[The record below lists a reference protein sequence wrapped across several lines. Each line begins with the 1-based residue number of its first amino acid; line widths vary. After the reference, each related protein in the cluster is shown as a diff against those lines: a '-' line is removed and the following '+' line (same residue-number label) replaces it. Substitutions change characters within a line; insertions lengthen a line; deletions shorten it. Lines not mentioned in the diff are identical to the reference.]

1 MAQYE
6 KLGVFYLGTESGD
19 VGADNQEHYMLLNS
33 RDLVTHAMCVGMTG
47 SGKTG
52 LGVCLLEE
60 AAMDGIPAIVVD
72 PKGDMG
78 NLLLTFPDLLASD
91 FEPWVHPEEAETE
104 GLTIAEL
111 AEKKASVWRKG
122 LADSDQ
128 NGERIRAMKQN
139 ADFALYTP
147 GGQFGRPLSLEG
159 LFQQPSPAVLSDP
172 ELFQEVVSTT
182 ATSLLHLVGIN
193 ADPVSSREHVF
204 LSLLIRKAWAEGQG
218 FTLASMIHWIS
229 KPPISTVGVMD
240 IETYIPEKERFALA
254 LRFNNLLASPAFA
267 AFMEGEPFDI
277 QSLLYTPQGKP
288 KISVLTLS
296 HLADAERMFFVTLL
310 LNRIVTWMRSE
321 QGTQSLRA
329 LFYMDEV
336 FGYFPPVAE
345 PPSKRPLLTLLKTA
359 RAYGLGI
366 VLSTQNPADI
376 DYKGLSNVGTWFVGR
391 LTTERDRM
399 KLLEGISDESIEG
412 ASKSELGNLIAGLKQ
427 RQFVMRPAKGGSPT
441 LFQTRF
447 CMSYLAGPLTRDQIR
462 RLVGKQPSAQVASGA
477 PAGMPYG
484 VPAALPPVQ
493 SFTAPQAFAP
503 QAGMAQP
510 YPPQAPV
517 QPVPPYEGQPGI
529 VPQPVD
535 APPSGAG
542 FLGGSGDDLAKVA
555 PQLPAGIA
563 VSYLPGM
570 QGQLYKPT
578 LAGFLTVYYQDDK
591 KGISHTETVA
601 RFTPLGGAVV
611 PVDWEDVIDR
621 EIGLHDLVSEPPA
634 GAQYKPLPPEAKNKT
649 SFTAWQRALV
659 DTVWR
664 DAELTLRRHAKL
676 GLVSGPEESERDFA
690 ARVQMAARE
699 LRDKELD
706 TIEEKYEKKRFAI
719 EEKLAKAEERIERT
733 KDQARDAKRQTAIS
747 FGSAI
752 LGSILGK
759 SLINQSTIYRSSTAA
774 KSASR
779 AQKSSSNVGR
789 AEESYERVEQQLAM
803 LEENMKKDLEA
814 VGARYEAAVDEID
827 TTTIRPLK
835 RDVVVKAFLVA
846 WLPD

>member
-1 MAQYE
+1 MAHYE
-6 KLGVFYLGTESGD
+6 KLGVFYLGTESGE
-19 VGADNQEHYMLLNS
+19 VGTGEQDNYMLLNS

-52 LGVCLLEE
+52 LGICLLEE

-91 FEPWVHPEEAETE
+91 FEPWVHPDEAEAE
-104 GLTIAEL
+104 GLSVAEL

-128 NGERIRAMKQN
+128 DGGRIRAMKQN
-139 ADFALYTP
+139 ADFALFTP

-159 LFQQPSPAVLSDP
+159 LFQQPPPAVIADP

-182 ATSLLHLVGIN
+182 ATSLLHLVGIA
-193 ADPVSSREHVF
+193 ADPVSSREHVL
-204 LSLLIRKAWAEGQG
+204 LSILIRKAWLEGQG
-218 FTLASMIHWIS
+218 FSLASLIHWIS
-229 KPPISTVGVMD
+229 KPPVTTIGVMD
-240 IETYIPEKERFALA
+240 IETYIPEKDRFALA

-277 QSLLYTPQGKP
+277 QSLLYTSQGKP
-288 KISVLTLS
+288 RISILTLS

-310 LNRIVTWMRSE
+310 LNRIVTWMRSQ

-366 VLSTQNPADI
+366 VLSTQNPGDI

-399 KLLEGISDESIEG
+399 RLLEGIADESIEG
-412 ASKSELGNLIAGLKQ
+412 ATRSELGNLIAGLKQ
-427 RQFVMRPAKGGSPT
+427 RQFVMRPAKGGSPS

-462 RLVGKQPSAQVASGA
+462 RLVEERKSALAPEVAGVSSPVAAHGYVPCGSTVAQPIPAPIAPSPGGISMTGA
-477 PAGMPYG
+477 AAGVTPVLQKPAGSAGEG
-484 VPAALPPVQ
+484 VL
-493 SFTAPQAFAP
+493 
-503 QAGMAQP
+503 AGLE
-510 YPPQAPV
+510 
-517 QPVPPYEGQPGI
+517 EG
-529 VPQPVD
+529 V
-535 APPSGAG
+535 
-542 FLGGSGDDLAKVA
+542 AKVA
-555 PQLPAGIA
+555 PQVPSGIA
-563 VSYLPGM
+563 TSYVAGPPD
-570 QGQLYKPT
+570 QLYKPA
-578 LAGFLTVYYQDDK
+578 LAGFLTVYYHDDK
-591 KGISHTETVA
+591 QGISHAEKVS
-601 RFTPLGGAVV
+601 RFTPLGGSVV
-611 PVDWEDVIDR
+611 PVDWQNALALDVELD
-621 EIGLHDLVSEPPA
+621 DLVSDPPA
-634 GAQYKPLPPEAKNKT
+634 GAHYAALPPEAKNKT
-649 SFTAWQRALV
+649 NFTAWQRALI

-664 DAELTLRRHAKL
+664 DSELTLRRHKKL
-676 GLVSGPEESERDFA
+676 GLLAQPDESERDFV
-690 ARVQMAARE
+690 ARVQLAARE

-706 TIEEKYEKKRFAI
+706 DIEDKYEKKRLTL
-719 EEKLAKAEERIERT
+719 EERLAKAEERVERV
-733 KDQARDAKRQTAIS
+733 KDQAKDAKRQTAIS

-752 LGSILGK
+752 LGSLLGR

-779 AQKSSSNVGR
+779 AHKAEGNVGR
-789 AEESYERVEQQLAM
+789 AEESYGRVEQQLAV
-803 LEENMKKDLEA
+803 LEDEMKKELEA
-814 VGARYEAAVDEID
+814 ASARYEMAVNEID
-827 TTTIRPLK
+827 TTTVRPLK
-835 RDVVVKAFLVA
+835 RDVVVNAFLVA
-846 WLPD
+846 WIPE